1 MYNLRILLPL
11 KQENMSKVTELQNQL
26 SPQPMEPFTLISV
39 RLRVLILAQNNLI
52 SLIKY
57 AIIKKEL
64 PELNLK
70 HFMVGKLKLFYE
82 ECRKNRVILF

>member
-11 KQENMSKVTELQNQL
+11 KQENMPKVIELQNQL
-26 SPQPMEPFTLISV
+26 SPQPMEPFTLINV

-52 SLIKY
+52 FLIKY

-64 PELNLK
+64 HELNLK